1 MKFKTARIHFLGD
14 VIAAPYEKL
23 PLAKVIVTVDVA
35 PSDSEEEEGREMKN
49 RAATPPLFCSCFVFF
64 SCLLFFVLPPPPPP
78 HYVNA

>member
-49 RAATPPLFCSCFVFF
+49 RAATPPLFCSCFFF
-64 SCLLFFVLPPPPPP
+64 LVNFFLNYHPLPLPTI
-78 HYVNA
+78 